1 MTLLQ
6 MSNLATIDQLSR
18 DTVASW
24 ITTIVEEVEA
34 GNIDKYFAV
43 EQLKQISAEIERGE
57 KQVKVR
63 IMDELEGLPNQTNE
77 VNGFTFKM
85 IDGRQTFDFSN
96 DAEWQ
101 VLNGA
106 KERRETDLKNAY
118 KAYLKT
124 QKYFNA
130 DGEQV
135 PIPSVKGSK
144 AYLRIE
150 KSRK

>member
-1 MTLLQ
+1 MN
-6 MSNLATIDQLSR
+6 NLTIKNQLSR
-18 DTVASW
+18 ADVASW

-34 GNIDKYFAV
+34 GNIDKYFAI
-43 EQLKQISAEIERGE
+43 EQLKQITAEIERGE
-57 KQVKVR
+57 KQIKVR
-63 IMDELEGLPNQTNE
+63 VMDELEGLPNQSAE
-77 VNGFTFKM
+77 VNGFVYKM

-101 VLNGA
+101 VLNSA

-130 DGEQV
+130 DGEEV
-135 PIPSVKGSK
+135 PIPIVKGSK